1 MRQSSTR
8 LLAIILALTT
18 FPVTALAQ
26 PTEQEP
32 NVALPIVTKAAEP
45 PPGLEVVLQQQLEDY
60 QARSK
65 RARNA
70 LIGTSATVGV
80 GIAFIAIGNSQCQVI
95 SRPGQSDL
103 FLCNTAGD
111 VLWGLG
117 MGMAISG
124 ALGVI
129 TSGIILGVANKR
141 KRQIQRDMRQRYSHR
156 KLRWDVPS
164 GGFVF

>member
-1 MRQSSTR
+1 MLKPTVQ
-8 LLAIILALTT
+8 LLAVI
-18 FPVTALAQ
+18 VALATS
-26 PTEQEP
+26 PTAVLAQSPEPEQE
-32 NVALPIVTKAAEP
+32 VSVPIVTKPAAAS
-45 PPGLEVVLQQQLEDY
+45 PGLEVVLQHQLEDY
-60 QARSK
+60 QARSR

-80 GIAFIAIGNSQCQVI
+80 GIAFIAIGNSQCQTL

-124 ALGVI
+124 AIGVI

-141 KRQIQRDMRQRYSHR
+141 KRQIQRDMRERYSQR
-156 KLRWDVPS
+156 KLRWDAPS

>member
-1 MRQSSTR
+1 MLQPVRLVAFISALAISPMTVLAQSS
-8 LLAIILALTT
+8 
-18 FPVTALAQ
+18 
-26 PTEQEP
+26 EQEP
-32 NVALPIVTKAAEP
+32 EPSLPIVMKPAATS
-45 PPGLEVVLQQQLEDY
+45 PGLEIVLQHQLEEY
-60 QARSK
+60 QARSR

-80 GIAFIAIGNSQCQVI
+80 GIVFIAIGNSQCQTI

-117 MGMAISG
+117 MGMAVTG
-124 ALGVI
+124 ALGVL

-141 KRQIQRDMRQRYSHR
+141 KREVLRDMRERYSQR
-156 KLRWDVPS
+156 KLRWDASS
-164 GGFVF
+164 GVFVF